1 MPHNND
7 VIRPIPLD
15 HDRSLQQTLV
25 DQQNE
30 QLQRRQR
37 EEQAAAATAAAAELE
52 RRKRC
57 GGVGGKSA
65 AAEAAAAA
73 SAEARVGK
81 AAADL
86 KWFEWTLEKLKK
98 RIIKAANR
106 VSKCEA
112 LQAASATSSRV
123 KASVLGGTI
132 PTSAS
137 AASGLGA
144 TLLGGAQNE
153 STTGKGGI
161 RGNGKGRTNGGAG
174 DAGAGA
180 GAGAGGVAVVE
191 WVYSAEALQHLKQG
205 SAART
210 RHQAVFADVLRL
222 LEAAGHTPLATASIS
237 RDARGRGGLPDGHF
251 GNATLITVAN
261 LDRCHSQGSACG
273 VLASRTKLAA
283 ALRNSIETGDAV
295 AQLSKPADIHFTSWW
310 HPLQRD
316 LDFGGSSPAEF
327 NLGPDTV
334 TVAAKLCKMTG
345 KPNVTVLPAPGGG
358 LLMSL
363 RAPTEA
369 VAKRVVQLLNE
380 RSAKGVAFIDDDA
393 GIDVSDDV
401 GAGAGAGHI
410 SKASQM
416 YAMEAADTLVPV
428 GHTPFSWT
436 APSVDRFTGYPGND
450 IPLSHTHFSWLQGA
464 TVPTEVSAR
473 RRDGSGMSPT
483 PLRHH
488 RRELPDQNQDE
499 ASPRPLPTCAL
510 LWLHGLGDT
519 GNGWRGK
526 FKLCVPGGLAFYHPT
541 APEQHVTAQNTSYTS
556 WFDVCTWPIS
566 KKEPEPPAGIE
577 TSVIAIHALLDK
589 IVNEDGIPPSKI
601 VIGGFSQGGSL
612 AIKAGLSY
620 PQSALAGIVSISGWC
635 TDRDGLAS
643 AVSTTQQGR
652 TPLFFS
658 CGTGDP
664 IVEFKL
670 TKLSSELLTATLGDH
685 VVVRHQQ
692 RAGHPPKRAEMQ
704 AAEVFIRDCLT
715 PS

>member
-1 MPHNND
+1 MLCCSPF
-7 VIRPIPLD
+7 
-15 HDRSLQQTLV
+15 STAQTLV

-30 QLQRRQR
+30 QLQRRRR

-52 RRKRC
+52 RRNRC

-112 LQAASATSSRV
+112 QQAASATSSRV

-137 AASGLGA
+137 AASDLGA
-144 TLLGGAQNE
+144 TLLGGAQKE

-237 RDARGRGGLPDGHF
+237 RDARGRGGLPEGHF

-327 NLGPDTV
+327 NLGPGTV

-380 RSAKGVAFIDDDA
+380 RSAKG
-393 GIDVSDDV
+393 
-401 GAGAGAGHI
+401 
-410 SKASQM
+410 ASQM

-483 PLRHH
+483 PLPHH
-488 RRELPDQNQDE
+488 RHELQDQNQDQ
-499 ASPRPLPTCAL
+499 ACAL

-526 FKLCVPGGLAFYHPT
+526 FKLCVPGGLAFHHPT
-541 APEQHVTAQNTSYTS
+541 APEQHVTVQNTSYTS

-577 TSVIAIHALLDK
+577 TSVIAIHAILDK
-589 IVNEDGIPPSKI
+589 IVDEDGIPPSKI

-643 AVSTTQQGR
+643 AVSTAQQGR